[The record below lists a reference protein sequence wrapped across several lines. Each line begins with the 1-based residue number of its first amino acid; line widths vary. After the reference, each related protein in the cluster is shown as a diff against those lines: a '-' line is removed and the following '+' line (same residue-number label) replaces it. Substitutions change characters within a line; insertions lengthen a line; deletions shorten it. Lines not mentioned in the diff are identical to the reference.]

1 MVVGLLLAFVGLLTT
16 LRLEPYAHRSLNAV
30 GAATQLNLFLLL
42 LVALLLK
49 VNLDGAG
56 DARFFS
62 GILGTLIILP
72 LVLPLATR
80 FYLRFQGGGL
90 EGRSL
95 MRDAEWSD

>member
-1 MVVGLLLAFVGLLTT
+1 MTAWEVLGTVLLIGLKSV
-16 LRLEPYAHRSLNAV
+16 
-30 GAATQLNLFLLL
+30 LL

-49 VNLDGAG
+49 VNLDGTG

-62 GILGTLIILP
+62 GILGTLIILL